1 MGEGD
6 RIGRLEQRVA
16 SLETLVRQLLAEQGS
31 AERRTRSPAARAETH
46 AASGLPGAT
55 EQMPPV
61 ATERVPPRG
70 TGRGSLL
77 TEEWIGQRG
86 LLAVGV
92 TALILAAAYLLKLSF
107 ERGWVSPLARCLM
120 GMAGGIGVA
129 VVGARLHARYRQYG
143 AALVGCGAAIIYL
156 SVWAASN
163 RYALVSPWAA
173 IGGLVVVS
181 LALAAIAAR
190 LDVEALGAAAAMGAF
205 FAPVAIETAARDPD
219 LLLVYLFCL
228 AVGLGVVAARRRWR
242 LAAFVI
248 SSSYFGLGVLAADG
262 AVPALAL
269 AFGVIGGTAG
279 LFLGLRERWWESR
292 ALAFAGGWTIV
303 HRAGDGLEGSV
314 PLLGAALVLAAP
326 VWWHA
331 VKAPRL
337 FPDGSIPH
345 LRQFQ
350 WSLGEAFY
358 FLMTPLLVAWAL
370 ERQAPALFEAEPG
383 LLSLLI
389 AVPYL
394 LAGYTRARPA
404 FAVVGLVALG
414 IAMWVGL
421 AAPVSVVL
429 FMLLALG
436 LAALDDPLGRSDGQ
450 WYALGAAGTALAR
463 LADAVGARP
472 EDAPAFIDTCALAM
486 WAVTAGVAGLASRT
500 KRTSD
505 GVPTEALRAGLWIV
519 AGGLLLFGVTG
530 ELGRLVAQAIDREST
545 ARLAGGLAIS
555 AWWLLFA
562 GALVALGFSRGLAPV
577 RQAGLAVAAL
587 ALLKVVLADLAALDA
602 LYRVGSVLIL
612 GCVSLGIAYLYH
624 RRARAGGF
632 S

>member
-1 MGEGD
+1 MGDGD
-6 RIGRLEQRVA
+6 RIDRLEQRVA
-16 SLETLVRQLLAEQGS
+16 SLEVLVRQLVAD
-31 AERRTRSPAARAETH
+31 R
-46 AASGLPGAT
+46 AASARPGEPLPPGPGTAASRPGRPPAVPGAG
-55 EQMPPV
+55 
-61 ATERVPPRG
+61 APR
-70 TGRGSLL
+70 RPARDPLF

-120 GMAGGIGVA
+120 GVAGGVTVSG
-129 VVGARLHARYRQYG
+129 VGARLHARYRQYG
-143 AALVGCGAAIIYL
+143 AALIGCGAAIVYL

-163 RYALVSPWAA
+163 RYALVAPWPA

-205 FAPVAIETAARDPD
+205 FAPVTIETTARNPD
-219 LLLVYLFCL
+219 LLLAYLFCL

-242 LAAFVI
+242 LVAFVI
-248 SSSYFGLGVLAADG
+248 SASYFGLGVLAADT
-262 AVPALAL
+262 ATPALAL

-292 ALAFAGGWTIV
+292 ALAFGGGWTIV
-303 HRAGDGLEGSV
+303 YRAGGALEGSL
-314 PLLGAALVLAAP
+314 PLLLAALVLAAP
-326 VWWHA
+326 VWWHGFR
-331 VKAPRL
+331 APR
-337 FPDGSIPH
+337 FFADGSIPH

-370 ERQAPALFEAEPG
+370 ERQAPAFFAAEPG
-383 LLSLLI
+383 LLALLI
-389 AVPYL
+389 AIPYL
-394 LAGYTRARPA
+394 GAGYLRTRPA
-404 FAVVGLVALG
+404 FAAVGLIALG
-414 IAMWVGL
+414 IAMWTGL
-421 AAPVSVVL
+421 AAPVSAVL
-429 FMLLALG
+429 FILLALA
-436 LAALDDPLGRSDGQ
+436 LAALDLPLGRNDGR
-450 WYALGAAGTALAR
+450 WYALGAAAAALLR
-463 LADAVGARP
+463 LADAVEARP
-472 EDAPAFIDTCALAM
+472 DHAPAFVDTWALAC
-486 WAVTAGVAGLASRT
+486 WAITAGVAGLASRIR
-500 KRTSD
+500 RTND
-505 GVPTEALRAGLWIV
+505 EVPTEPLRAGLWVV

-530 ELGRLVAQAIDREST
+530 ELGRLVAQHLESDGT

-562 GALVALGFSRGLAPV
+562 GAVVAIGFARGLAPV

-587 ALLKVVLADLAALDA
+587 ALLKVVLADLAGLDA

-624 RRARAGGF
+624 RRARVGGA

>member
-228 AVGLGVVAARRRWR
+228 AVGLGALPHRHGFPRHP
-242 LAAFVI
+242 FQEPD
-248 SSSYFGLGVLAADG
+248 GLVELEA
-262 AVPALAL
+262 PP
-269 AFGVIGGTAG
+269 
-279 LFLGLRERWWESR
+279 LREEEPRYRTVCSPARGCHRFQTPSR
-292 ALAFAGGWTIV
+292 CW
-303 HRAGDGLEGSV
+303 
-314 PLLGAALVLAAP
+314 
-326 VWWHA
+326 
-331 VKAPRL
+331 
-337 FPDGSIPH
+337 
-345 LRQFQ
+345 
-350 WSLGEAFY
+350 
-358 FLMTPLLVAWAL
+358 
-370 ERQAPALFEAEPG
+370 
-383 LLSLLI
+383 
-389 AVPYL
+389 L
-394 LAGYTRARPA
+394 LAT
-404 FAVVGLVALG
+404 V
-414 IAMWVGL
+414 
-421 AAPVSVVL
+421 
-429 FMLLALG
+429 
-436 LAALDDPLGRSDGQ
+436 
-450 WYALGAAGTALAR
+450 
-463 LADAVGARP
+463 
-472 EDAPAFIDTCALAM
+472 
-486 WAVTAGVAGLASRT
+486 
-500 KRTSD
+500 
-505 GVPTEALRAGLWIV
+505 
-519 AGGLLLFGVTG
+519 
-530 ELGRLVAQAIDREST
+530 
-545 ARLAGGLAIS
+545 
-555 AWWLLFA
+555 
-562 GALVALGFSRGLAPV
+562 
-577 RQAGLAVAAL
+577 
-587 ALLKVVLADLAALDA
+587 
-602 LYRVGSVLIL
+602 
-612 GCVSLGIAYLYH
+612 
-624 RRARAGGF
+624 
-632 S
+632 